1 MAAES
6 AAASATGTAALATT
20 LAGFAHG
27 LRRPGIPEPAA
38 AHATMLILDAVG
50 CALAGWAAEET
61 PQVLRAAQV
70 LGGPGESTII
80 GDARPASLITSVLS
94 NAYLA
99 TAVTACDVYTP
110 AHCHL
115 TPEVIPAALAVAEA
129 ERATGPAFLT
139 AVTAGLE
146 VGSRLLK
153 AIDYAEFRRRGWHA
167 PGVIGPVGAA
177 VAAGLLLGLDPVQL
191 RTAMSLAVSQSA
203 GTFAAWPTTAVKFHQ
218 ARGAMAGLL
227 AARLAAEGFTA
238 SAEPFL
244 APDGGLFASYSP
256 GDSTLAVADLGRS
269 WELEQISVRLWPG
282 ATPVQALL
290 TALLGSGRQ
299 WPAAAELSAVQIRVP
314 PATYEAHRHL
324 AHPAGTFEAL
334 LSFHYVAASC
344 LRHGR
349 FGIDLADPAHCA
361 DRETGM
367 FIDQRVVFA
376 PDPAVPRGGVGVS
389 VTTQGGDTVGVLQEH
404 ALGTPRYPA
413 TRAQVEEKF
422 LLGAAARLGPA
433 LSGGLLAEL
442 SGLDRVADC
451 AELIRRS
458 RQVNSGCAD
467 SAHPSASR

>member
-1 MAAES
+1 MATES
-6 AAASATGTAALATT
+6 APPSTTGTAGLATT

-27 LRRPGIPEPAA
+27 LRRPGIPDPAA
-38 AHATMLILDAVG
+38 VHATMLVLDTVG
-50 CALAGWAAEET
+50 CALAGWAAQET
-61 PQVLRAAQV
+61 PQVLHAAQV
-70 LGGPGESTII
+70 LGGEGESTII

-129 ERATGPAFLT
+129 EQATGPAFLT

-177 VAAGLLLGLDPVQL
+177 VAAGLLLDLDPVQL
-191 RTAMSLAVSQSA
+191 RTAMSLAVSQAA

-244 APDGGLFASYSP
+244 APDGGLFASYCP
-256 GDSTLAVADLGRS
+256 GDSSLATADLGRS
-269 WELEQISVRLWPG
+269 WELEQISMRLWPG

-290 TALLGSGRQ
+290 TALLGSGRR
-299 WPAAAELSAVQIRVP
+299 WPAAAELSAVEIRVP

-361 DRETGM
+361 DPESRA
-367 FIDQRVVFA
+367 FIDEHISFLA
-376 PDPAVPRGGVGVS
+376 DPAIPRGGVGIS
-389 VTTQGGDTVGVLQEH
+389 VTDTGGESAGIVVEH
-404 ALGTPRYPA
+404 ALGTPRNPA
-413 TRAQVEEKF
+413 TRGQIEGKF
-422 LLGAAARLGPA
+422 LLGAGRRLGSAPSQE
-433 LSGGLLAEL
+433 LLTELIGLN
-442 SGLDRVADC
+442 GVTDC
-451 AELIRRS
+451 AALIRRS
-458 RQVNSGCAD
+458 RFSG
-467 SAHPSASR
+467 